1 MLKSGVEMNTFE
13 ISEITG
19 FKHEVVLRQVKK
31 YFAGNPNVV
40 IGEAYHECN
49 NQTHTYFKLPN
60 FELAYYVT
68 AMDDIKL
75 SQKIMSKTNGIFVEI
90 NDSWDAM
97 TSTLDGYQ
105 LSSESFKQLR
115 ARHARICERVER
127 KLIDLGLDPKDYKC
141 VIAIEGNEVE
151 GYELSPELNFVFAH
165 GVVKQRKEM
174 IEYLMLRSIP
184 F

>member
-1 MLKSGVEMNTFE
+1 MNTFE

-151 GYELSPELNFVFAH
+151 GYELPPELNFVFCSWSC
-165 GVVKQRKEM
+165 KTTKRND
-174 IEYLMLRSIP
+174 
-184 F
+184 